1 MRVKAKPAVIAVLF
15 AFVALGQ
22 DVDRTYHFANTD
34 TPQGM
39 QEIATV
45 IRTIADIPNLT
56 ADTTQRTLTFH
67 SSAGAAAL
75 ADWLFNELDKPANLP
90 PQQTPDLAKHEYR
103 VAGSDDDV
111 VRVFYLT
118 HTETLQN
125 LQEVATVTR
134 SIGGI
139 RRLFTYN
146 APRAIVWRGTT
157 DQAAL
162 AAWLL
167 TELDKP
173 ANPTDSAVHEFHM
186 AGTPENVVRVFYLDL
201 RPLYDSDPPC
211 LHVQCAA
218 SADLAWDRRSDRTSQ
233 SVDPGTGPAVTHL
246 APRSLLIPQRR

>member
-186 AGTPENVVRVFYLDL
+186 AGTPENVVRVFYLPHSGTL
-201 RPLYDSDPPC
+201 QHFQEIATFVRSTT
-211 LHVQCAA
+211 QI
-218 SADLAWDRRSDRTSQ
+218 RRAFTYN
-233 SVDPGTGPAVTHL
+233 
-246 APRSLLIPQRR
+246 APRALTLRGTADQIAQANQLIQERDQP